1 MTDNEV
7 TIKKT
12 QRNKRKARK
21 IALLFFLTG
30 ITTILLIVETYAWF
44 IGTASVK
51 TSEFQ
56 IGVSSGD
63 SLMLSLDGD
72 SWDDEL
78 TLTEEA
84 IKGTATSGANAYDGN
99 TNIWPSADT
108 GLIPLSTIGESDPA
122 ANGRLKLY
130 GKSSITATG
139 GGYRLLS
146 TRINNYG
153 TTGEGKLVSEQDG
166 YVAFDLFIRNGEG
179 VDYISAYNQ
188 ADDEALYL
196 TTDSKVTAVAS
207 GAASYGIENSVR
219 VAFVQIGRIA
229 SNGATAGS
237 AAEIG
242 CSATTEG
249 SGLNN
254 TSLCNQ
260 PNSTT
265 IWEPNE
271 KAHHTDLIT
280 YFNKVC
286 KKKTASADPTGGYT
300 YSEACTPLKNE
311 EAVKTFAVAKNITS
325 GTYVDVYDG
334 LNGFTPTTENGGPF
348 LKETITFTDTM
359 KNTQGAERPAF
370 MYLAPN
376 SITKIRVY
384 IYLEGQDVDNYD
396 LASLGKTVK
405 IQFGFTKDQWD
416 LASTTNAS

>member
-12 QRNKRKARK
+12 QRNKRKVRK

-44 IGTASVK
+44 IGTSSVK

-72 SWDDEL
+72 TWSDQL
-78 TLTEEA
+78 TLTKEA
-84 IKGTATSGANAYDGN
+84 ILGTASDGAKAYTGN
-99 TNIWPSADT
+99 TNAWPSAET

-153 TTGEGKLVSEQDG
+153 TATEGKLVSEQDG
-166 YVAFDLFIRNGEG
+166 YVAFDLFIKNGEG
-179 VDYISAYNQ
+179 VDYIPTYNQ

-196 TTDSKVTAVAS
+196 TTDSKVSAVAS
-207 GAASYGIENSVR
+207 GEASYGVENSVR

-229 SNGATAGS
+229 SKGATGGS

-242 CSATTEG
+242 CSATKEG

-271 KAHHTDLIT
+271 KAHHADLIT
-280 YFNKVC
+280 YFNKLC
-286 KKKTASADPTGGYT
+286 KKKTAASDPPGGYT
-300 YSEACTPLKNE
+300 YGEACDPLTNAN
-311 EAVKTFAVAKNITS
+311 AVKTFAVAKNISS

-334 LNGFTPTTENGGPF
+334 LNGFTPLTGDGGPY
-348 LKETITFTDTM
+348 LKETNTFTDAM
-359 KNTQGAERPAF
+359 KNTEGDQRPAF

-384 IYLEGQDVDNYD
+384 VYLEGQDVDNYD

-405 IQFGFTKDQWD
+405 IQFGFTKDKWD
-416 LASTTNAS
+416 LASTTPAS